1 MIENFLIRISYFTDE
16 GRKVY
21 SKLEQAL
28 GNVTFEVKH
37 DNTSLREFARDS
49 FEEHI
54 PLIFIG
60 AVGIAV
66 RTIAPFIDNK
76 LSDIPVIVIDERGM
90 NVLPILSGHYGMG
103 NDLAKMIAE
112 RINANAI
119 ITTATDIENVY
130 AIDSFAAKNGFRILD
145 KSKIKN
151 VSMKLLN
158 GQMVYYK
165 NDIGNLSFEDEEP
178 KNIKAVAEAEKPDF
192 IFSNDENENA
202 DALILTPKTLV
213 LGMGCKRGKGFED
226 LLEFILKDYSE
237 EELRDN
243 LYAICSIDKKADE
256 PGLLKLA
263 AYLHTKFITFTAE
276 ELESAKGDFTES
288 DFVKEK
294 VGTGNV
300 SERAAVSIGAKLI
313 SKKQANDGMTK
324 AYAIRD
330 LRSIKWQE

>member
-1 MIENFLIRISYFTDE
+1 MIENYLIRITFFTEE
-16 GRKVY
+16 GKSVCA
-21 SKLEQAL
+21 KLVQAFD
-28 GNVTFEVKH
+28 NITFEVKD
-37 DNTSLREFARDS
+37 DNTSLKAFARDS
-49 FEEHI
+49 FEGHI

-76 LSDIPVIVIDERGM
+76 LSDIPVVVIDERGM
-90 NVLPILSGHYGMG
+90 NVIPILSGHYGMG
-103 NDLAKMIAE
+103 NELARNIAE

-165 NDIGNLSFEDEEP
+165 NDIEKLSFEDEEP
-178 KNIKAVAEAEKPDF
+178 DNIKALAEDAKPDF
-192 IFSNDENENA
+192 IFSNNENENA

-213 LGMGCKRGKGFED
+213 IGMGCKRGKSFEE
-226 LLEFILKDYSE
+226 LLEFLLKDYSE
-237 EELRDN
+237 EELRRN

-256 PGLLKLA
+256 TGLLRLS
-263 AYLHTKFITFTAE
+263 AYLHAKFITFTAE
-276 ELESAKGDFTES
+276 ELEATKGDFTES
-288 DFVKEK
+288 DFVKEQ

-300 SERAAVSIGAKLI
+300 SERAAVALGANLV
-313 SKKQANDGMTK
+313 SKKQASDGMTK
-324 AYAIRD
+324 AYAIRE